1 MPMIDMTMPRGA
13 LSDDARETLMG
24 QLSQTL
30 LKWEGA
36 KPGNVAADSIAWT
49 FCHEPELVTVAHK
62 AAQEPRYRVVVG
74 VPEGTLGDEEKEGL
88 VADVTEQVLLADSGG
103 KEPKPEALARVWVI
117 VNEITDGNWGGAGR
131 IFRLPDIMAFA
142 GASEEEIER
151 RSARIRQPVSV

>member
-1 MPMIDMTMPRGA
+1 
-13 LSDDARETLMG
+13 
-24 QLSQTL
+24 
-30 LKWEGA
+30 
-36 KPGNVAADSIAWT
+36 
-49 FCHEPELVTVAHK
+49 
-62 AAQEPRYRVVVG
+62 
-74 VPEGTLGDEEKEGL
+74 
-88 VADVTEQVLLADSGG
+88 LLADSGG